1 MSRISKKIGLSH
13 VYKHFNL
20 KFESPSGTKS
30 ERADLKWSAFFCAEK
45 TIQCSTF
52 AWRQPID
59 LLVTDHAAMLLAS
72 GHTRRLPS
80 LRRIKAE
87 RIAWLMAFSHSAA
100 PLNPLPLV

>member
-1 MSRISKKIGLSH
+1 MAELVDAADSKS
-13 VYKHFNL
+13 V
-20 KFESPSGTKS
+20 FERSGSSSLPRGTKS
-30 ERADLKWSAFFCAEK
+30 EKADLKWSAFFCAEK